1 MILRLALIEWNCKI
15 HWRNISLECLS
26 WSLFYMLNDWTR
38 LTNTSYTLSF
48 LLNRLQIHLIGII
61 IMKTNTLW
69 FCLLLARI
77 IIGESSIDFQWIF
90 ALKWKGRKENV
101 LFSDHVHGFM
111 PFAVF
116 NQLITSYHII
126 KVNNTK
132 VYRNCISFLAKYFC
146 RYITDYT
153 FD

>member
-1 MILRLALIEWNCKI
+1 MKLQGTFK
-15 HWRNISLECLS
+15 NISIEYLS
-26 WSLFYMLNDWTR
+26 WLLFYMLIKR
-38 LTNTSYTLSF
+38 LNKTGKYELCTFYSIKP
-48 LLNRLQIHLIGII
+48 LQIYLIGII
-61 IMKTNTLW
+61 IMKTDTLW
-69 FCLLLARI
+69 FCLLLACI

-132 VYRNCISFLAKYFC
+132 VYRNCISFLEKYFC

>member
-1 MILRLALIEWNCKI
+1 MFDLIIVLYVTIKRLNKADKYKLYPFFSIKP
-15 HWRNISLECLS
+15 
-26 WSLFYMLNDWTR
+26 FT
-38 LTNTSYTLSF
+38 
-48 LLNRLQIHLIGII
+48 IHLIGII

-126 KVNNTK
+126 KVNSTK
-132 VYRNCISFLAKYFC
+132 VYRNSIIFVAKYFC
-146 RYITDYT
+146 RYIIDNT